1 MTDIAVIGGG
11 PAGLTAALYAAR
23 AGKSVTVYERECIGG
38 QITRAPQVEN
48 YPGAENISGLQLG
61 DRMAAQAEAAGAEI
75 SLTDVQKIAKESSG
89 IFRLDTDDGEYYA
102 KAVIYA
108 CGARPKT
115 LGLPGEAELVGHGVS
130 YCALCDGSFF
140 RGKDVAVVGGGNS
153 AFDDVLLLSERCR
166 HVTLIHR
173 RSSFRAE
180 QILVERVKQR
190 NNISFLTDTTVSELI
205 QENGQLTALM
215 LKSKIEK
222 NETLSASGL
231 FVALGRLPDT
241 QLLIGLAPLDEN
253 GYVFTDEKTVIPE
266 TPGLF
271 AAGDCREKSV
281 RQLTTAV
288 SDALL
293 FIGIVFYIK
302 AHADAA
308 GSLRKAHFVCLDTE
322 GHTRILSAV
331 KPHKISKNKLAVLP
345 FSRRPLIKGSAGPEY
360 SLIPYH
366 LAVLHIGKGF
376 GNIYMYIL

>member
-48 YPGAENISGLQLG
+48 YPGSGRVSGLQLG
-61 DRMAAQAEAAGAEI
+61 DRMAAQAEAAGAGI
-75 SLTDVQKIAKESSG
+75 SLTDVQKIAKEASG
-89 IFRLDTDDGEYYA
+89 VFRLDTDDGAYHA

-108 CGARPKT
+108 CGARPRA
-115 LGLPGEAELVGHGVS
+115 LGLPGEAELIGHGVS
-130 YCALCDGSFF
+130 YCALCDGGFF
-140 RGKDVAVVGGGNS
+140 KEQDVAVVGGGSS
-153 AFDDVLLLSERCR
+153 AFDDVLLLSERCH

-215 LKSKIEK
+215 LKSKIGK
-222 NETLSASGL
+222 DETLPVSGL
-231 FVALGRLPDT
+231 FVALGGLPDT
-241 QLLIGLAPLDEN
+241 QVLVGLATLDEN
-253 GYVFTDEKTVIPE
+253 GYVISDEKMAVSE

-271 AAGDCREKSV
+271 IAGDCRIKSV

-288 SDALL
+288 SD
-293 FIGIVFYIK
+293 GTV
-302 AHADAA
+302 AA
-308 GSLRKAHFVCLDTE
+308 V
-322 GHTRILSAV
+322 SACTYLEQP
-331 KPHKISKNKLAVLP
+331 K
-345 FSRRPLIKGSAGPEY
+345 
-360 SLIPYH
+360 
-366 LAVLHIGKGF
+366 
-376 GNIYMYIL
+376 

>member
-48 YPGAENISGLQLG
+48 YPGTGRVSGLQLG
-61 DRMAAQAEAAGAEI
+61 DSMAAQAEVASAEI
-75 SLTDVQKIAKESSG
+75 SLTDVQKIVKESSG

-108 CGARPKT
+108 CGARPRT
-115 LGLPGEAELVGHGVS
+115 LGLPGEAELIGHGIS

-140 RGKDVAVVGGGNS
+140 KNQDVAVVGGGNS
-153 AFDDVLLLSERCR
+153 AFDDALLLSERCH

-190 NNISFLTDTTVSELI
+190 NNISLLTGMTVSELI
-205 QENGQLTALM
+205 QENGQLTGLT
-215 LKSKIEK
+215 LKIETEK
-222 NETLSASGL
+222 ADTLPVSGL

-241 QLLIGLAPLDEN
+241 ELLTGLAALDEN
-253 GYVFTDEKTVIPE
+253 GYVFTDEKMAIPE

-271 AAGDCREKSV
+271 VAGDCRIKSV
-281 RQLTTAV
+281 RQLTTAISDGTVAAV
-288 SDALL
+288 SACTYL
-293 FIGIVFYIK
+293 
-302 AHADAA
+302 
-308 GSLRKAHFVCLDTE
+308 E
-322 GHTRILSAV
+322 QQ
-331 KPHKISKNKLAVLP
+331 
-345 FSRRPLIKGSAGPEY
+345 E
-360 SLIPYH
+360 
-366 LAVLHIGKGF
+366 
-376 GNIYMYIL
+376 

>member
-23 AGKSVTVYERECIGG
+23 TGKTVTVYERECIGG

-48 YPGAENISGLQLG
+48 YPGTGRVSGLQLG
-61 DRMAAQAEAAGAEI
+61 DSMAAQAEAAGAVI
-75 SLTDVQKIAKESSG
+75 SLTDVQKMVKETSG
-89 IFRLDTDDGEYYA
+89 IFRLDTDDGKCYA

-115 LGLPGEAELVGHGVS
+115 LGLPGEAELIGHGIS

-140 RGKDVAVVGGGNS
+140 KEQDVAVVGGGNS
-153 AFDDVLLLSERCR
+153 AFDDALLLSERCH

-190 NNISFLTDTTVSELI
+190 NNISLSIDMTVSELI
-205 QENGQLTALM
+205 QKNGQLTGLA
-215 LKSKIEK
+215 LKSKIGK
-222 NETLSASGL
+222 DETLPVSGL

-241 QLLIGLAPLDEN
+241 QVLVGLATLDEN
-253 GYVFTDEKTVIPE
+253 GYVISDEKMAVSE

-271 AAGDCREKSV
+271 IAGDCRIKSV

-288 SDALL
+288 SDGT
-293 FIGIVFYIK
+293 I
-302 AHADAA
+302 AA
-308 GSLRKAHFVCLDTE
+308 
-322 GHTRILSAV
+322 ISACEYLE
-331 KPHKISKNKLAVLP
+331 KHK
-345 FSRRPLIKGSAGPEY
+345 
-360 SLIPYH
+360 
-366 LAVLHIGKGF
+366 
-376 GNIYMYIL
+376 

>member
-23 AGKSVTVYERECIGG
+23 TGKTVTVYERECIGG

-48 YPGAENISGLQLG
+48 YPGTGRVSGLQLG
-61 DRMAAQAEAAGAEI
+61 DSMAAQAEAAGAVI
-75 SLTDVQKIAKESSG
+75 SLTDVQKMVKETSG
-89 IFRLDTDDGEYYA
+89 IFRLDTDDGEYRA

-115 LGLPGEAELVGHGVS
+115 LGLPGEAELIGHGIS

-140 RGKDVAVVGGGNS
+140 KEQDVAVVGGGNS
-153 AFDDVLLLSERCR
+153 AFDDALLLSERCH

-190 NNISFLTDTTVSELI
+190 NNISLSIDMTVSELI
-205 QENGQLTALM
+205 QKNGQLTGLA
-215 LKSKIEK
+215 LKSKIGK
-222 NETLSASGL
+222 DETLPVSGL

-241 QLLIGLAPLDEN
+241 QVLVGLATLDEN
-253 GYVFTDEKTVIPE
+253 GYVISDEKMAVSE

-271 AAGDCREKSV
+271 IAGDCRIKSV

-288 SDALL
+288 SDGT
-293 FIGIVFYIK
+293 I
-302 AHADAA
+302 AA
-308 GSLRKAHFVCLDTE
+308 
-322 GHTRILSAV
+322 ISACEYLE
-331 KPHKISKNKLAVLP
+331 KHK
-345 FSRRPLIKGSAGPEY
+345 
-360 SLIPYH
+360 
-366 LAVLHIGKGF
+366 
-376 GNIYMYIL
+376 

>member
-23 AGKSVTVYERECIGG
+23 TGKTVTVYERECIGG

-48 YPGAENISGLQLG
+48 YPGTGRVSGLQLG
-61 DRMAAQAEAAGAEI
+61 DSMAAQAEAAGAVI
-75 SLTDVQKIAKESSG
+75 SLTDVQKMVKETSG
-89 IFRLDTDDGEYYA
+89 IFRLDTDDGEYRA

-115 LGLPGEAELVGHGVS
+115 LGLPGEAELIGHGIS

-140 RGKDVAVVGGGNS
+140 KEQDVAVVGGGNS
-153 AFDDVLLLSERCR
+153 AFDDALLLSERCH

-190 NNISFLTDTTVSELI
+190 NNISLSIDMTVSELI
-205 QENGQLTALM
+205 LKNGQLTGLA
-215 LKSKIEK
+215 LKSKIGK
-222 NETLSASGL
+222 DETLPVSGL

-241 QLLIGLAPLDEN
+241 QVLVGLATLDEN
-253 GYVFTDEKTVIPE
+253 GYVISDEKMAVSE

-271 AAGDCREKSV
+271 IAGDCRIKSV

-288 SDALL
+288 SDGT
-293 FIGIVFYIK
+293 I
-302 AHADAA
+302 AA
-308 GSLRKAHFVCLDTE
+308 
-322 GHTRILSAV
+322 ISACEYLE
-331 KPHKISKNKLAVLP
+331 KHK
-345 FSRRPLIKGSAGPEY
+345 
-360 SLIPYH
+360 
-366 LAVLHIGKGF
+366 
-376 GNIYMYIL
+376 